1 MIFDCGLLTQGRERC
16 RISYWRDIGRAS
28 QPGQVTIAKK
38 KNNGL
43 AYAGLLRI
51 QEKYLVQV
59 DYGLPELVL

>member
-1 MIFDCGLLTQGRERC
+1 MNIFDCGLLTQGREQY
-16 RISYWRDIGRAS
+16 RISYQRDIGRAS
-28 QPGQVTIAKK
+28 QPGRVTITK

-43 AYAGLLRI
+43 AYAVLLRI